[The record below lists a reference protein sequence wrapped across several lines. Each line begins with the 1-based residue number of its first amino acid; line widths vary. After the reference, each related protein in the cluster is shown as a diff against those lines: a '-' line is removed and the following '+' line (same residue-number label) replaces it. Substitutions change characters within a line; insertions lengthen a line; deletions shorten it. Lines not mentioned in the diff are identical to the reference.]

1 MYPYGNSGRQRVID
15 DIFAAVKRILFVQN
29 MLFVGQ
35 SFSCKLCSVTVDKL
49 ENSLSKSE

>member
-1 MYPYGNSGRQRVID
+1 
-15 DIFAAVKRILFVQN
+15 

-49 ENSLSKSE
+49 ENSLSKSEWSYKSSNL